1 MEYFSIIICR
11 PILFLCKVNFSKL
24 DLIFA
29 EKFET
34 NVQPSKNVIIIT
46 TVYLNR
52 TINILYLYYSTY
64 GFGLNRLGCYYSCA
78 SL

>member
-1 MEYFSIIICR
+1 MEYFFIICR

-29 EKFET
+29 ENCET

-46 TVYLNR
+46 ISTTQNNQYFVF
-52 TINILYLYYSTY
+52 ILFNLWLW
-64 GFGLNRLGCYYSCA
+64 FK
-78 SL
+78 